1 MKGEGRDMGFGDGG
15 IVSNNSF
22 ALNHTLW
29 GRNGYVNL
37 DFTSLMKNI
46 REAAGKDRP
55 CLAHEKRSRG
65 CGQRS
70 PLIL

>member
-29 GRNGYVNL
+29 GRNGYVNP

-46 REAAGKDRP
+46 RDAAGKDRP
-55 CLAHEKRSRG
+55 
-65 CGQRS
+65 
-70 PLIL
+70 